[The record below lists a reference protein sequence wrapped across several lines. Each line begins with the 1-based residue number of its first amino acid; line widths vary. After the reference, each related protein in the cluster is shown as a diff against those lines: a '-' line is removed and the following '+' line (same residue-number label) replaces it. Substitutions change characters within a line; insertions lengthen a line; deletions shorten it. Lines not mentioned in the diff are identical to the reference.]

1 MSTFRLI
8 LIALLAFLLS
18 LSGSYG
24 YLVYTLSELETME
37 PLESFQTT
45 RIYDCDDRLI
55 AMRYVENRIEVPL
68 EAISAHAINA
78 TVAIE
83 DHRFFQHLGFDFSGL
98 GRALLNNLKNRSVGQ
113 GGSTITQ
120 QLAKNLFLTNERTLA
135 RKIKE
140 AVYTIHLERQYS
152 KEEILEKY
160 LNTIYYGHSAYGIE
174 AASQTFLGKN
184 AADLT
189 LAEAALLAGLPRGPQ
204 LYSPFLNPDAAL
216 ERQRVV
222 LNRMAELGVISSS
235 EKEAALAETLTFR
248 EPTQD
253 QMASYFLDYMIN
265 GELFRLFGGDLTP
278 VYQGGLEIY
287 TTLDPAMQK
296 IAQEIIAG
304 IPQQRIDENGIRQP
318 QGALVA
324 MDPATGYVKALAGG
338 RNFQETS
345 VNRALS
351 LRSPG
356 STFKPFLYAAA
367 LESGATAADKVLCEP
382 ITLTESGIDP
392 YTPTDFGGDFHHRE
406 LTMREALASSCNIA
420 AIKTHVAIGREKLV
434 EMAGRLGIGSHLEPY
449 FSLPLGTIEVS
460 LLELTAAFAPFA
472 NGGYKVEPTLIRKI
486 VGPRGEVIIE
496 NKPRSE
502 QVLDERI
509 AFLVTD
515 MLTGVLQEG
524 GTAAAAASIL
534 TRPAAGKSGT
544 SQDSYNAHM
553 VGYTPDL
560 LAGLYIGDDA
570 KYSLEAT
577 GGRLAAPLWAEFM
590 EKALADTPPR
600 DFIVP
605 QGISKVSLCP
615 ECGLRR
621 SSWSDEPEEWIEYF
635 IEGTEPEDMCT
646 PDSCDHCRPD
656 PWWPWLPRRAAAP

>member
-1 MSTFRLI
+1 MNTFRLI

-37 PLESFQTT
+37 PLEPFQTT
-45 RIYDCDDRLI
+45 RIYDGNDNLI

-68 EAISAHAINA
+68 EAISAYAINA

-83 DHRFFQHLGFDFSGL
+83 DHRFFQHMGFDLSGL
-98 GRALLNNLKNRSVGQ
+98 GRALLNNLKHRAVGQ
-113 GGSTITQ
+113 GGSTISQ

-135 RKIKE
+135 RKVRE

-152 KEEILEKY
+152 KQEILEKY

-174 AASQTFLGKN
+174 AASQTFFGKN

-189 LAEAALLAGLPRGPQ
+189 LGEAALLAGLPRGPY
-204 LYSPFLNPDAAL
+204 LYSPFLNPEAAI

-222 LNRMAELGVISSS
+222 LNRMAEVGVISAS
-235 EKEAALAETLTFR
+235 EKAAALEETLTFR
-248 EPTQD
+248 EPSQD
-253 QMASYFLDYMIN
+253 QISSYFLDLVIN
-265 GELFRLFGGDLTP
+265 GELFRFFNGDLTP

-324 MDPATGYVKALAGG
+324 MDPVTGYVKALVGG
-338 RNFQETS
+338 RDFQETS
-345 VNRALS
+345 VNRVLS
-351 LRSPG
+351 SRSPG
-356 STFKPFLYAAA
+356 SSFKPFLYAAA
-367 LESGATAADKVLCEP
+367 LENGATAADKVLCEP
-382 ITLTESGIDP
+382 VSLTERGIDP
-392 YTPTDFGGDFHHRE
+392 YEPTDFGGGFHHRE
-406 LTMREALASSCNIA
+406 LTMREALESSCNIA
-420 AIKTHVAIGREKLV
+420 AIKTHVEIGREKLV

-460 LLELTAAFAPFA
+460 LLELTTAFAPFA
-472 NGGYKVEPTLIRKI
+472 NGGYRVEPILIRKI
-486 VGPRGEVIIE
+486 VDPRGEVIIE

-502 QVLDERI
+502 PVLDERI

-524 GTAAAAASIL
+524 GTAAGAASIL

-560 LAGLYIGDDA
+560 VAGLYIGDDS

-590 EKALADTPPR
+590 EKALANTPPR
-600 DFIVP
+600 DFLVP
-605 QGISKVSLCP
+605 EGISKISLCP

-621 SSWSDEPEEWIEYF
+621 SPWSEEPEEWAEYF
-635 IEGTEPEDMCT
+635 IDGTEPAEMCT
-646 PDSCDHCRPD
+646 PDSCDNCRPD
-656 PWWPWLPRRAAAP
+656 LWWPWLPRRIPAP